1 MLNAHKDKKGGL
13 ARSHKKSLEIANDF
27 TANLDLI
34 DAWRFLKPQSRR
46 FTWRQ
51 KKPMGSTFSQ
61 LIRVHFV
68 TPSVRTYYQDTKL
81 IIPGLHYKF
90 SRILTIEGGAFG
102 DLAPPS

>member
-1 MLNAHKDKKGGL
+1 MLNNDKDKKGGL

-34 DAWRFLKPQSRR
+34 DTWRFLKPESCR

-51 KKPMGSTFSQ
+51 KKPLGSTFCQ
-61 LIRVHFV
+61 LTRVHFV

-81 IIPGLHYKF
+81 IIPLDYKF
-90 SRILTIEGGAFG
+90 SRILTIEGMGFG